1 MRVCVFAG
9 SSIGS
14 RAAHIRAARELGADL
29 ARRGVGLVYGGGR
42 VGLMGE
48 VALSALEAGGEV
60 IGVIPETLMEREIA
74 MLDAG
79 ELRVVPTMHERKAT
93 MGDLSD
99 AFLTLPG
106 GLGTLEELFEVW
118 TWAQLGLHAKPLG
131 LLDVDGF
138 YDTLR
143 AHLERAE
150 EEGFVRRE
158 FLDLLQVGTDP
169 ADLVDRLLRGLS
181 GSAPPASPDL
191 R

>member
-1 MRVCVFAG
+1 
-9 SSIGS
+9 
-14 RAAHIRAARELGADL
+14 
-29 ARRGVGLVYGGGR
+29 
-42 VGLMGE
+42 MGE
-48 VALSALEAGGEV
+48 VALSALGAGGEV
-60 IGVIPETLMEREIA
+60 IGVIPEALMEREIA

-143 AHLERAE
+143 AHLERAA

-181 GSAPPASPDL
+181 GSAPLASPDL